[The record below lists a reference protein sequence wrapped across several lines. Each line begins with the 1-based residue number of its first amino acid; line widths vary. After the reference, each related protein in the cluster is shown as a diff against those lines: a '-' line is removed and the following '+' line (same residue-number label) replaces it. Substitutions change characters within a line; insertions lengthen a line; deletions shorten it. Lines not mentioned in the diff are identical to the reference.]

1 MQILQMNKEYY
12 FESGSSG
19 LIFSLLSEKKNSQIV
34 FLPEFICNSLVERLN
49 KNKIQIKY
57 YKVKRNLTTDWI
69 DLKNKIKK
77 YKNKNIYILYVNY
90 FGRINDRENF
100 IKIKLNF
107 KNSNKIKLIE
117 DNSHGH
123 YLKIDKNLKNKIDI
137 FFSSPAKIFSELY
150 GGGILYRK
158 KFLDESEYK
167 NLNTQKVKVS
177 NFLKFFIKS
186 FFMKYKIFFIL
197 RKLLNHK
204 KININKK
211 NKIQKID
218 SYSLKKLKKIN
229 IEEKLKFKIDKSNY
243 ISKKLKQFKYKK
255 YFEFNN
261 NNLPWYYVCFTQNLK
276 IKKKNSIFL

>member
-1 MQILQMNKEYY
+1 MNKEYY

-77 YKNKNIYILYVNY
+77 NKNKNIYILYVNY

-123 YLKIDKNLKNKIDI
+123 YLKIDKNLK
-137 FFSSPAKIFSELY
+137 
-150 GGGILYRK
+150 
-158 KFLDESEYK
+158 
-167 NLNTQKVKVS
+167 
-177 NFLKFFIKS
+177 IK
-186 FFMKYKIFFIL
+186 
-197 RKLLNHK
+197 
-204 KININKK
+204 
-211 NKIQKID
+211 
-218 SYSLKKLKKIN
+218 
-229 IEEKLKFKIDKSNY
+229 
-243 ISKKLKQFKYKK
+243 
-255 YFEFNN
+255 
-261 NNLPWYYVCFTQNLK
+261 
-276 IKKKNSIFL
+276 